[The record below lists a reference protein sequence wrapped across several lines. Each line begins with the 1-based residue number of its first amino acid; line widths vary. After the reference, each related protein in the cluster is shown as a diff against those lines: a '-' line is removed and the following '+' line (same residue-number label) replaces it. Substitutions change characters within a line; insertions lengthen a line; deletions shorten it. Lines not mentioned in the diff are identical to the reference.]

1 MFIKKKKNYA
11 IWQRETQK
19 EKKLGRETH
28 TNIPFKK
35 RPIVKGIQGAE
46 KEKWEKQYTA
56 GEGTI
61 QKKEAWVLEGNFRKE
76 ENMEQF
82 GK

>member
-1 MFIKKKKNYA
+1 MTKGNSKG
-11 IWQRETQK
+11 E
-19 EKKLGRETH
+19 KLGRETH

-46 KEKWEKQYTA
+46 KWEKQYTA

-61 QKKEAWVLEGNFRKE
+61 QKKEAWELEGNFRKE